1 MGAGSESKAFFQTK
15 TELFGQWETKHL
27 MGVALGLLVAL
38 LDIDAAYL
46 SIGIIKAIQ
55 LDYSEAHKNLLQAIR
70 KAPQHSGYGF
80 KQTVSI
86 FHKQFQDISVLCSL
100 FFVFLE
106 ALSLTLRGLGAFLE
120 QLLLVSVI
128 YLITLHLSCNHFHT
142 QLSRC
147 SQILYS
153 Q

>member
-1 MGAGSESKAFFQTK
+1 
-15 TELFGQWETKHL
+15 
-27 MGVALGLLVAL
+27 MGVALGLLAAL

-100 FFVFLE
+100 YSLKLFL
-106 ALSLTLRGLGAFLE
+106 LPCV
-120 QLLLVSVI
+120 VSVPFWSNCF
-128 YLITLHLSCNHFHT
+128 LFL
-142 QLSRC
+142 
-147 SQILYS
+147 
-153 Q
+153 